1 MKSSLVAAAALAV
14 LFTFQT
20 VATASAQGSL
30 QSPTTARHGIAPGF
44 ADDPQDPRNQL
55 KQIENRAIQ
64 TDGLIPYSPIQPVRD
79 GLTALKDGLYDAT
92 HLKLGLS
99 FHHLFQGASDV
110 VSGAKDNGAA
120 TDMDFVGTWALVNRG
135 TPTQG
140 ELGFGLE
147 GRWEYG
153 YGIGPQN
160 LGFVSLA
167 SSGGSA
173 NTFAEYNP
181 NFILRNLYYRQGGPE
196 AGWVFRVGKITT
208 DAMLLTNRHIT
219 PNTTYLP
226 NAGTGVFAAGF
237 ADSGPGIAGAKY
249 FGDRLYVGGAIA
261 DANGDRFDYFDDLD
275 EGDFYKGLEVG
286 LKIFPRTEQASF
298 SKFLLWH
305 TDGTFNG
312 KGINASTG
320 ADGWGFAFVVEQ
332 ELTANGRLVLVGRY
346 GRSYDKAAIYDEQLG
361 VHLLFYEPTGRFDSD
376 VIGAAFNWVD
386 SAFESGLGIPSRN
399 ESNLEV
405 FYRFPLLPDVDTTL
419 SYQALFD
426 PAFANTPT
434 KNLDFSSVF
443 SLRATSSF

>member
-1 MKSSLVAAAALAV
+1 MKSLVASVTLAAL
-14 LFTFQT
+14 LSFLTL
-20 VATASAQGSL
+20 ATASAQGSA

-44 ADDPQDPRNQL
+44 ADDPEDLGNKLR
-55 KQIENRAIQ
+55 QIENRAIQ
-64 TDGLIPYSPIQPVRD
+64 TDGLIRYSPIQPVRD
-79 GLTALKDGLYDAT
+79 GTTALKDGIYEAT

-110 VSGAKDNGAA
+110 VMGAKDNGSA
-120 TDMDFVGTWALVNRG
+120 TDMDFVGTWELFNRG
-135 TPTQG
+135 TQTQG
-140 ELGFGLE
+140 ELFFGLE

-173 NTFAEYNP
+173 NTFSEYNP

-219 PNTTYLP
+219 PNTTFLP
-226 NAGTGVFAAGF
+226 NGGTGVFAAGF
-237 ADSGPGIAGAKY
+237 ADSGGGIAGAKY

-261 DANGDRFDYFDDLD
+261 DANGTRFDWFDDLD

-286 LKIFPRTEQASF
+286 LKIAPKTDQASF

-312 KGINASTG
+312 KGINANTG
-320 ADGWGFAFVVEQ
+320 ADGWGFGLVVEQ
-332 ELTANGRLVLVGRY
+332 ELTADGRVVAVGRY
-346 GRSYDKAAIYDEQLG
+346 GRSYDGAAIFDQQAG
-361 VHLLFYEPTGRFDSD
+361 VHLLFYEPSGLFEND
-376 VIGAAFNWVD
+376 VIGTAFNWVD
-386 SAFESGLGIPSRN
+386 SAFAKPSVTN
-399 ESNLEV
+399 NLTRDEYNWET
-405 FYRFPLLPDVDTTL
+405 FYRFPLFPDVDTTL
-419 SYQALFD
+419 SYQAVFD
-426 PAFANTPT
+426 PAFTRT
-434 KNLDFSSVF
+434 FDFSSVF
-443 SLRATSSF
+443 SLRATTSF